1 MAFGA
6 ALREGTSKIR
16 QPIFE
21 TRDCPAIAGFLLNK
35 SMKPSVF
42 NSKQKERIMNGRSR
56 KLKTMFEKPTRF
68 RALVKPAAAARGDI
82 EVELNQLKE
91 RLLHQLTQ
99 ETTPDSVHRALRQAA
114 DEAAAL
120 VWLTPYPLLFLP
132 SLLEE
137 KALAARQKAGRQEQ
151 IRERSTTL
159 LSLAE

>member
-1 MAFGA
+1 
-6 ALREGTSKIR
+6 
-16 QPIFE
+16 
-21 TRDCPAIAGFLLNK
+21 
-35 SMKPSVF
+35 
-42 NSKQKERIMNGRSR
+42 MNGRSR
-56 KLKTMFEKPTRF
+56 KLKTVFEKPTRF
-68 RALVKPAAAARGDI
+68 RTVVKPAAAARGDI
-82 EVELNQLKE
+82 EIELNQLKE
-91 RLLHQLTQ
+91 RLLRQLTQ